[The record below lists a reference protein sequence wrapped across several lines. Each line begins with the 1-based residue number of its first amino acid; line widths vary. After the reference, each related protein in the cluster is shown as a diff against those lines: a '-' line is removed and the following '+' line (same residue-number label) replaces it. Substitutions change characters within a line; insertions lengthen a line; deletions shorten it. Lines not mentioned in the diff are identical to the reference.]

1 MSLQS
6 DRRFKMGWQLKSV
19 MMLSTLLALPVLSQ
33 AASTS
38 EESCRLCH
46 KMEGKLIGPSFKE
59 IAARYANEPDVIA
72 HLKQS
77 MLNGSSGRWGEIPM
91 PPNAGL
97 TETEAQSFSYWIM
110 SLNKPAGKAESGAQ
124 STQK

>member
-6 DRRFKMGWQLKSV
+6 DCRSIMAWKAKRI
-19 MMLSTLLALPVLSQ
+19 MLLATVLALPLVSH

-59 IAARYANEPDVIA
+59 IAARYANEPEALA

-110 SLNKPAGKAESGAQ
+110 SLNKPAK
-124 STQK
+124 